1 MGSIKL
7 VLDDLINDKLKRVRV
22 RACFDCH
29 VYCIVDVNN
38 YKAIQLLNQF
48 ENTHR
53 GHRTQIVPFDEL
65 KPKSPVEIGYTC
77 VSDLN

>member
-1 MGSIKL
+1 L

-38 YKAIQLLNQF
+38 YKAIKSLQRF
-48 ENTHR
+48 EKIHQ
-53 GHRTQIVPFDEL
+53 GHRTQIVTLDEL
-65 KPKSPVEIGYTC
+65 KPKSFTDTNYTN
-77 VSDLN
+77 VSELN

>member
-1 MGSIKL
+1 M
-7 VLDDLINDKLKRVRV
+7 DDLINVKLKRVRV
-22 RACFDCH
+22 RTCFDCH

-53 GHRTQIVPFDEL
+53 GHRTQIVSLEEL
-65 KPKSPVEIGYTC
+65 NPKSPMDIGYTC
-77 VSDLN
+77 VSDSN